1 MVVLEARNVGKVF
14 AGGEVQVTALAGVA
28 LQVHSGEMLA
38 IVGPSGSGKSTLLHL
53 LGGLDSPTSG
63 EVFLEGR
70 ELGSLDDEQRS
81 QMRRRRVGFVFQ
93 KINLLPTIDAIENAA
108 LPLLI
113 DGVPRADAMSRAAAA
128 IALVGMQHR
137 ARHFPATLSGGEQQ
151 RVAIA
156 RALVIDPAVILA
168 DEPTGSLDRANGQQ
182 IVQLMRS
189 CVENGRTVVVV
200 THDPEV
206 AAHAD
211 RRIEVRDGRIQT
223 AEEPAR
229 EPVAVNQQTT
239 QP

>member
-14 AGGEVQVTALAGVA
+14 GRGEVQVTALAGVS
-28 LQVHSGEMLA
+28 LEIRGGEFLA

-63 EVFLEGR
+63 EVLLEGR
-70 ELGSLDDEQRS
+70 ALSSLNDEQRS
-81 QMRRRRVGFVFQ
+81 QMRRRRIGFVFQ
-93 KINLLPTIDAIENAA
+93 KINLLPTIDAIENAS

-113 DGVPRADAMSRAAAA
+113 DGLARADALLRAAAA
-128 IALVGMQHR
+128 LELVGMQHR

-168 DEPTGSLDRANGQQ
+168 DEPTGSLDRASGQR
-182 IVQLMRS
+182 IVELLRN
-189 CVENGRTVVVV
+189 CVENGQTVVVV

-206 AAHAD
+206 AAQAD
-211 RRIEVRDGRIQT
+211 RRIEVRDGRIQNGEESAQDSVAAKQQA
-223 AEEPAR
+223 AEP
-229 EPVAVNQQTT
+229 
-239 QP
+239 